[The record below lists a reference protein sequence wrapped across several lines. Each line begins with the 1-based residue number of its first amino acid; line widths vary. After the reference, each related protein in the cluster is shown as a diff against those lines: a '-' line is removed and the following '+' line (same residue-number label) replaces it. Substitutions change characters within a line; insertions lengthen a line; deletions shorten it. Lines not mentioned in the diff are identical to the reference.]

1 MRVKVTGGLKCM
13 MAISIAGK
21 ASTDQLDYT
30 VYFRYSTDLASAG
43 KSNMTEKYEIHEISE

>member
-1 MRVKVTGGLKCM
+1 M

-30 VYFRYSTDLASAG
+30 VYFRYSKELAGAG
-43 KSNMTEKYEIHEISE
+43 IPGTTAKYDIHEISE

>member
-1 MRVKVTGGLKCM
+1 MKVKVTGGLKCM

-21 ASTDQLDYT
+21 AFTDQLDHT

-43 KSNMTEKYEIHEISE
+43 KSSTTEKYEIHEISE

>member
-1 MRVKVTGGLKCM
+1 M

-30 VYFRYSTDLASAG
+30 VYFRYSTDLASAN
-43 KSNMTEKYEIHEISE
+43 KYSMTKKYEIYEISE

>member
-1 MRVKVTGGLKCM
+1 M

-30 VYFRYSTDLASAG
+30 VYFRYSTELAGANIPG
-43 KSNMTEKYEIHEISE
+43 MTVNYEIHEISE

>member
-21 ASTDQLDYT
+21 ASTDMSLFTQDILYQLFNFTYLT
-30 VYFRYSTDLASAG
+30 
-43 KSNMTEKYEIHEISE
+43 

>member
-1 MRVKVTGGLKCM
+1 M

-30 VYFRYSTDLASAG
+30 VYFRYFTKLAG
-43 KSNMTEKYEIHEISE
+43 IGIPGMTEKYEIHEISE